1 MGGEHAVLAPSS
13 GHRILSCPASVREEQ
28 KHNDH
33 PKAYTTEGTLAHD
46 LADMAMS
53 DGVDLQDKI
62 GKKFEVDG
70 FTFTVTAD
78 MVDHVQGY
86 VDFVKEMGDGADVLM
101 GEQRVRYGPLVFTQE
116 AKIAIYDSKG
126 VLITVTPEEI
136 GFGRVDAAAIF
147 SVQRRI
153 KIVDLKYGYTRVWA
167 EDNEQGMLYA
177 LGILYEFGWMG
188 DFDEIEIIIY
198 QPRVDPD
205 NPANSW
211 VVSVADLHA
220 FAARF
225 REAAIEALHGT
236 DPAFNPSEKACQFC
250 KAKAHCAARRNG
262 ALEVLTGM
270 TPAEPS
276 DFDDVPTLM
285 AHVTEANKDDIMWL
299 ANAMRHVGAIEDWCT
314 DIRSEVE
321 RKLLR
326 GEEVPGFKLVEGR
339 MGNRKWK
346 DAEAVE
352 ELLKKTFRLKVA
364 EMYDL
369 SLISPTAA
377 EKVLKSN
384 KARWAKVQ
392 QHIERAPG
400 RPSVAPVEDKRP
412 VLSLTA
418 TAEDFV

>member
-1 MGGEHAVLAPSS
+1 
-13 GHRILSCPASVREEQ
+13 
-28 KHNDH
+28 
-33 PKAYTTEGTLAHD
+33 
-46 LADMAMS
+46 
-53 DGVDLQDKI
+53 
-62 GKKFEVDG
+62 
-70 FTFTVTAD
+70 
-78 MVDHVQGY
+78 
-86 VDFVKEMGDGADVLM
+86 
-101 GEQRVRYGPLVFTQE
+101 
-116 AKIAIYDSKG
+116 
-126 VLITVTPEEI
+126 
-136 GFGRVDAAAIF
+136 
-147 SVQRRI
+147 
-153 KIVDLKYGYTRVWA
+153 
-167 EDNEQGMLYA
+167 
-177 LGILYEFGWMG
+177 
-188 DFDEIEIIIY
+188 
-198 QPRVDPD
+198 
-205 NPANSW
+205 
-211 VVSVADLHA
+211 
-220 FAARF
+220 
-225 REAAIEALHGT
+225 
-236 DPAFNPSEKACQFC
+236 
-250 KAKAHCAARRNG
+250 
-262 ALEVLTGM
+262 M

-299 ANAMRHVGAIEDWCT
+299 ANAMRHVGAIEDWCK